1 MKFMLDLADYNYA
14 LKIDSGMGDQEHF
27 QDECERFV
35 KRFGRQLKRLE
46 PEWISTE
53 TADRIYSEAKS
64 FLKD

>member
-1 MKFMLDLADYNYA
+1 
-14 LKIDSGMGDQEHF
+14 MGDQEHF
-27 QDECERFV
+27 QEECERFV
-35 KRFGRQLKRLE
+35 KRFDLQLKKLE